1 MERKKNKAI
10 LLALK
15 SLVSI
20 SVLTLI
26 VSKIGLDSIVNTLR
40 NLNPFYFIMASLLY
54 IGSIYASS
62 IRWRVLLKVEGI
74 ENMGI
79 NRLFSLYLIGSFF
92 NNLLPGIIGG
102 DSVRIYYLYKDIQK
116 GSSSLGSVLA
126 DRYTGFVALLLL
138 GLLALSIK
146 FREIEGTGV
155 EYLLLII
162 TCLFVV
168 GSILFFR
175 FRIGDRFGTLRGF
188 YDYFHRLFHQ
198 PSIFLHSIA
207 YSLLVQIFIV
217 LSVFSISVG
226 MNLEVSLFDIFLL
239 LPIVVTVTTVPVS
252 LSGIGLREGAFII
265 LFGKVGLSPE
275 NATALSFTWFLSY
288 SIASLTG
295 LIFYL
300 QWRSKDG

>member
-1 MERKKNKAI
+1 MERKKNKVI
-10 LLALK
+10 PLILK
-15 SLVSI
+15 SIVSI

-26 VSKIGLDSIVNTLR
+26 VKKIGLDNIVNTLEG
-40 NLNPFYFIMASLLY
+40 LNPLYFIMASLLY
-54 IGSIYASS
+54 ITSIYVSS

-74 ENMGI
+74 DNIRI

-102 DSVRIYYLYKDIQK
+102 DSVRVYYLYKEIHK

-138 GLLALSIK
+138 GLLALLIK
-146 FREIEGTGV
+146 FREIKGTGL
-155 EYLLLII
+155 EYVLLII
-162 TCLFVV
+162 AILFIV

-175 FRIGDRFGTLRGF
+175 FRIGDRFATLRGF
-188 YDYFHRLFHQ
+188 YDYFHKLFHQ
-198 PSIFLHSIA
+198 PSIFLNSIFC
-207 YSLLVQIFIV
+207 SVFVQILIV
-217 LSVFSISVG
+217 LSVFSISEG

-239 LPIVVTVTTVPVS
+239 LPVVVAVTTIPIS

-265 LFGKVGLSPE
+265 LFGKVGLGPE
-275 NATALSFTWFLSY
+275 TATALSFTWFLSY
-288 SIASLTG
+288 SFASLTG